1 MQRPFA
7 TRLRDLG
14 DRVARRMSAAT
25 LKIGVSARILHPQ
38 PGARG
43 LQARTLQ
50 YLEQS
55 AAHWVMSRD
64 VLVLMVPTVDKDGL
78 LHRSNIRLADYARH
92 LDGLVL
98 QGGAD
103 VSPLS
108 YGEEPLRPEWA
119 GDRLRD
125 EYEMELLHEFM
136 EAGKPVLGIC
146 RGLQLINVALGG
158 TLYQD
163 IGTQLAEAG
172 AHVDDTYEKHL
183 HEICFEP
190 GGRLA
195 RIYRG
200 ASRARV
206 TSIHHQ
212 SVKTLGR
219 NLAVEAWSDPDHV
232 IEAMRGTGKG
242 FVLGV
247 QWHPEFHVP
256 GDENVLDSAPILD
269 AFLEAARGKSRA

>member
-1 MQRPFA
+1 MQRPLA

-64 VLVLMVPTVDKDGL
+64 VLVLMVPTVDKGGL

-136 EAGKPVLGIC
+136 EAGKPILGIC

-163 IGTQLAEAG
+163 IGTQVAEAG
-172 AHVDDTYEKHL
+172 THVDDTYEKHL
-183 HEICFEP
+183 HEIRFEP

-269 AFLEAARGKSRA
+269 AFLEAARGKSRT